1 MNPTWV
7 WHSKLQYPDQFSL
20 VSVSIVISLNN
31 SMKLQFAVSV
41 WQLSHHWLLKPCFL
55 YASFIPQY
63 SVVRIRC
70 AQKPNP
76 CNLFCTLPFSWYKM
90 KEEGWQ
96 QKARKN
102 RMKNVDVY
110 TRYTG
115 TKTNTVQ
122 KTTRKAE
129 WNHPTEWTDGENKE
143 LYKKQ
148 GEALSFFGW
157 VVLICSN
164 CRKMYWRTLNKQR
177 ESIYLKRLNFVI
189 PR

>member
-1 MNPTWV
+1 MNSTWV
-7 WHSKLQYPDQFSL
+7 WYSKLHYADQFSL

-31 SMKLQFAVSV
+31 SMKLQFAVSL

-70 AQKPNP
+70 AQKTSP
-76 CNLFCTLPFSWYKM
+76 CNLFCTLPFSRNTM

-96 QKARKN
+96 QKAQKN
-102 RMKNVDVY
+102 RMKNVDMY

-122 KTTRKAE
+122 KTTRKGE

-143 LYKKQ
+143 LYKIT
-148 GEALSFFGW
+148 GRSTVFLWLA
-157 VVLICSN
+157 C
-164 CRKMYWRTLNKQR
+164 LN
-177 ESIYLKRLNFVI
+177 LF
-189 PR
+189 